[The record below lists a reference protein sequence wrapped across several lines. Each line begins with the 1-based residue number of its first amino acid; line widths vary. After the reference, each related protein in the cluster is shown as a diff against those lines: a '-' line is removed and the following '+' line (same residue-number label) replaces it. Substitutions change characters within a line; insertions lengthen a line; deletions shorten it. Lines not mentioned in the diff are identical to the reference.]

1 MIRVVSL
8 LSLVLSLAA
17 GAHAQEPCALVRG
30 YFTALAEKNYDKAIQ
45 LTSGAA
51 QERTRH
57 WVGSLE
63 QEAAQ
68 HHADVQLRVQR
79 LDVRPTE
86 GQRVSVQFN
95 IDVVGKKLCFS
106 KVARTLAG
114 VAEFIVTHDG
124 ERIERIDGHLE

>member
-1 MIRVVSL
+1 MLRAISF
-8 LSLVLSLAA
+8 LSLVLSLVS

-30 YFTALAEKNYDKAIQ
+30 YFAALADKNYDKAIQ

-51 QERTRH
+51 QTRTRN

-79 LDVRPTE
+79 LDVRPSD
-86 GQRVSVQFN
+86 GQRVSVTFH

-114 VAEFIVTHDG
+114 VAQFTVANNG
-124 ERIERIDGHLE
+124 ESIEQIDGHIE